1 MKLETTSPAIRT
13 ATFTAETASHSDQT
27 LGWSSMTH
35 FGSVIAESNLSLG
48 WNAMPGFGET
58 PTASGDAELVANFVR
73 TTRLTETTPS
83 MLASF
88 WTEMSLL
95 CAKA

>member
-13 ATFTAETASHSDQT
+13 ANFTSDTVSQPDQAM
-27 LGWSSMTH
+27 GWSSMPH
-35 FGSVIAESNLSLG
+35 FGSVIDDSNLSLG
-48 WNAMPGFGET
+48 WDAMPGFGET
-58 PTASGDAELVANFVR
+58 PKASGDAELVANFVR